1 MELDKLPPRIEEL
14 ETARDELVQAMSEPG
29 FFDRPA
35 DQVGADNERLTSL
48 QAELDEVYARWE
60 ALETIAEGGA

>member
-1 MELDKLPPRIEEL
+1 
-14 ETARDELVQAMSEPG
+14 MSEPG

-35 DQVGADNERLTSL
+35 DQVGADNEQLTRL